1 MAPACA
7 YEQLEVRV
15 ARLGAIRLNGNHVI
29 SQYVCRARV
38 CSHGAF
44 IFREF
49 TQGGSKARPGSSCD
63 LGTCL
68 EKEMWFYLPV
78 VTCVHS
84 FLRWL

>member
-1 MAPACA
+1 MAPPRA

-29 SQYVCRARV
+29 SQYACRARV
-38 CSHGAF
+38 CPHGAF
-44 IFREF
+44 IFMEF
-49 TQGGSKARPGSSCD
+49 TQGESKAGSGSSCD

-68 EKEMWFYLPV
+68 EKEKWFYLPV

-84 FLRWL
+84 FLRCL